1 MGMDQDSE
9 GFSARRNHCRFLLMK
24 YGGGRFNPPGPRFL
38 SYFIAPQPN
47 KPLQEENNLKSMVV
61 SIIEENIII
70 LSMISYI
77 IEYKS
82 NMEKSI
88 SNVLII

>member
-1 MGMDQDSE
+1 VGAVST
-9 GFSARRNHCRFLLMK
+9 
-24 YGGGRFNPPGPRFL
+24 PPGRVFL